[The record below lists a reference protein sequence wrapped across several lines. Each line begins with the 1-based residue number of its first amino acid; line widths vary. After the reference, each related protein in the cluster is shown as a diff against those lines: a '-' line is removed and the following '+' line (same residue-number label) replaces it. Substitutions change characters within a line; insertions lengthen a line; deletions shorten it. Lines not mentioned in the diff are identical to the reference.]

1 MHHGITGTHSGGGP
15 PTRRQ
20 GNACG
25 TRRARR
31 LALLFPSNPEPT
43 STLPAARSPSVPLPY
58 YFSALLWLSRAVLT
72 LGGASLS
79 GRTQAG
85 GFGLGPGPS
94 EVGSEFWRTTPPRA
108 LGMAVGAGTAGS
120 GSCEAGKAARF
131 RVGWSCRDW
140 DRGTGAAYGFSG
152 TRCAT
157 RLCGER
163 PGRVGCLLCGTSPPG
178 SWGLGWEEGAN
189 QASGFQLSIERGS

>member
-1 MHHGITGTHSGGGP
+1 MTQPCAFIVWPVYPAGHGPRWLPS
-15 PTRRQ
+15 
-20 GNACG
+20 
-25 TRRARR
+25 
-31 LALLFPSNPEPT
+31 LFLPFPL
-43 STLPAARSPSVPLPY
+43 STLSTLCAHLFSFLSFLSLFLCFLLVPH
-58 YFSALLWLSRAVLT
+58 RAVLT

-94 EVGSEFWRTTPPRA
+94 EVGSEFWRMTAPRA
-108 LGMAVGAGTAGS
+108 LGVAVGVGTAGS
-120 GSCEAGKAARF
+120 GSWEAGKAARF

-157 RLCGER
+157 RLCRER
-163 PGRVGCLLCGTSPPG
+163 PGGWAACSVAHPHLPVGVWAEKRHDLPPC
-178 SWGLGWEEGAN
+178 
-189 QASGFQLSIERGS
+189 QRTRGF